1 MSCCPKAP
9 EISVGGW
16 AGDDEGIGP
25 SVEMAAGE
33 SVDCYMRRVANM
45 TDRLDDKTEPVPD
58 KIENND
64 IPMVQGTDVNV
75 KFRLT
80 VNSTRTA
87 ASWSAK
93 SDPAL
98 PPAVTFSGDTLKGS
112 FPKDTYGKR
121 YTLTVSAGD
130 AAGEIDS
137 RSFVFS
143 PAKATGY
150 NEITFVHPLPGST
163 VTSAYGNRR
172 PPKSGASSKHQG
184 VDFAKGGSAP
194 VLAAADGVVVF
205 ARAKGNAG
213 NVVIVQHMN
222 ASGKELCRTLY
233 MHLAR
238 IDAAEG
244 KIVVAGQKIG
254 VEGTTGN
261 STGVHLHFECR
272 LPNNE
277 AVEPTQFIKGV
288 HKASRM
294 QTEDGK
300 LVGVEDVV
308 TGGSLTPENME
319 AKSSGCPPVRP
330 RDADGNT
337 VGDDAPD
344 GDDWFEKAWFFTMRE
359 EVGDHWS
366 LASEKDP
373 EVIAGKVD
381 TAAQRH
387 KVGLQN
393 FPKNG
398 GWTKFGIA
406 QNPNPDL
413 KPVSGITY
421 ETAKNRGFNGYWKG
435 RAARADKE
443 GKHKL
448 AVMLFDM
455 TFLHGAGNVNTI
467 WKNANIDSMPED
479 QAIERLSAQQLQF
492 MYKINGNK
500 EFGGW
505 PKRNARL
512 LQYVKGL
519 T

>member
-16 AGDDEGIGP
+16 AGDGEEIGP
-25 SVEMAAGE
+25 SVEMGEGE
-33 SVDCYMRRVANM
+33 SVACYMQRVANA

-58 KIENND
+58 RIENAD
-64 IPMVQGTDVNV
+64 IPLVKGTDVDV

-80 VNSTRTA
+80 VNSTKVA
-87 ASWSAK
+87 ESWSQK
-93 SDPAL
+93 CEPAL
-98 PPAVTFSGDTLKGS
+98 PTGVTFFNGTLKGS
-112 FPKDTYGKR
+112 FPKETYGTK
-121 YTLTVSAGD
+121 YVLTVTAEP
-130 AAGEIDS
+130 AIDT

-150 NEITFVHPLPGST
+150 NEIAFVHPLPGSR
-163 VTSAYGNRR
+163 VTSSYGFRKA
-172 PPKSGASSKHQG
+172 PLAGASTKHQG
-184 VDFAKGGSAP
+184 VDFAKGGGAA
-194 VLAAADGVVVF
+194 VLAAADGVVSF
-205 ARAKGNAG
+205 ARAKGKAG
-213 NVVIVQHMN
+213 NVVILQHMN

-238 IDAAEG
+238 IDVAEG

-272 LPNNE
+272 LPNNS
-277 AVEPTQFIKGV
+277 AIEPTQFIKGTHQV
-288 HKASRM
+288 EVKDATG
-294 QTEDGK
+294 QVIGVDGVK
-300 LVGVEDVV
+300 
-308 TGGSLTPENME
+308 TNGSLTPENME
-319 AKSSGCPPVRP
+319 AKSSGCPPFKP
-330 RDADGNT
+330 KDAEGNT
-337 VGDDAPD
+337 VGDQSPE

-359 EVGDHWS
+359 EVGPHWTT
-366 LASEKDP
+366 ASASDP
-373 EVIAGKVD
+373 DVIAGAIGTPEQK
-381 TAAQRH
+381 R

-398 GWTKFGIA
+398 GVTKFGIA
-406 QNPNPDL
+406 EDHNPDL
-413 KPVSGITY
+413 RPVSGMTY
-421 ETAKNRGFNGYWKG
+421 EAAKKRGFNGYWKG
-435 RAARADKE
+435 KAAAADTA

-455 TFLHGAGNVNTI
+455 TFLHGAGNVNKI
-467 WKNANIDSMPED
+467 LRDANIDGMPED
-479 QAIERLSAQQLQF
+479 QAVAALSAQQLQF

-500 EFGGW
+500 AFGGW
-505 PKRNARL
+505 PKRNAAL